1 VAIRTS
7 EVVIL
12 AIDTCSL
19 CSKDLVELDLWDKS
33 RESEIKIGI
42 RAVESALADMGLAD
56 MLAA

>member
-7 EVVIL
+7 EVVIGYVL
-12 AIDTCSL
+12 SAL
-19 CSKDLVELDLWDKS
+19 NLVEIDLWDKS

-56 MLAA
+56 MLAT